1 MSRGNIE
8 KAFRCFRDGFND
20 LIFSRAFFFSLFSST
35 TINSLSVYLFPRSP
49 SSSFSF
55 SFLDDDRLS
64 VYLFTRSPV
73 SSPQVRP
80 THGGPVPHVRP

>member
-1 MSRGNIE
+1 MPRGNIE

-35 TINSLSVYLFPRSP
+35 TINSLSVYPFPRSP

-55 SFLDDDRLS
+55 LDDDRLS
-64 VYLFTRSPV
+64 DYLFTRSPV

>member
-1 MSRGNIE
+1 MPRGNIE

-55 SFLDDDRLS
+55 LDDDRLS
-64 VYLFTRSPV
+64 DYLFTRSPV
-73 SSPQVRP
+73 SSLQVRP